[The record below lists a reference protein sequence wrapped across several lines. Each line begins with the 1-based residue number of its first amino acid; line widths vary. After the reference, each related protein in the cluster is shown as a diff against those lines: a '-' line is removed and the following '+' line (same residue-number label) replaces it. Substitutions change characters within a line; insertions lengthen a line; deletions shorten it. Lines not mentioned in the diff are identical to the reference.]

1 LLSLSSS
8 TKKTDC
14 KEISPARNAYLVLL
28 ELRFEYLS
36 NLSSVVKK
44 YVALQQPHTASSHS
58 HSNTGVSNTRT
69 ATNQLTYQNLP
80 LELVFN
86 PLSTTVAL

>member
-1 LLSLSSS
+1 MLALSCS

-14 KEISPARNAYLVLL
+14 KEILPARKAYFVLL
-28 ELRFEYLS
+28 ELCFEYFS

-58 HSNTGVSNTRT
+58 HSNTGVSNMWT

-80 LELVFN
+80 LELLF
-86 PLSTTVAL
+86 